1 MASTAYYIAK
11 RYLIAKKGSTA
22 VTFITWLAA
31 FAMMTAVASMFIIVS
46 VFTGLE
52 DLNKA
57 LISDLHADITISSSS
72 EKQLKD
78 PVLITKLLEKQKEVE
93 AYSKLIE
100 EKVYL
105 NYGGVGEIAY
115 LRAVDSNYT
124 KVNPIDKRIFF
135 GKLPDLRK
143 GNEVIL
149 ENNLDNR
156 LAIPVGETLKPAFI
170 YMPKPGVG
178 LINSEADIFE
188 KQEII
193 ATGVFPGNDQL
204 DNYIIAPI
212 SLAQSLLGTS
222 NESAYKIV
230 AKLHDPTRASSV
242 KAALKK
248 QMGSEYQINT
258 KNEENAAFWKMI
270 NTEKL
275 MIYLIFSLVILI
287 TTFNLA
293 GAIIILQLDKKRQ
306 AMSLISLGFP
316 RAHLRKIYF
325 YTGVLI
331 VVIGILLGLAIGTI
345 LCVIQMQT
353 GLFKAGIE
361 LPFPV
366 RITLENY
373 FIVAGVALVFGLL
386 VSWLFS
392 KIKKDPFP
400 AD

>member
-1 MASTAYYIAK
+1 M
-11 RYLIAKKGSTA
+11 
-22 VTFITWLAA
+22 TFITWLAV

-57 LISDLHADITISSSS
+57 LISNLHADITISSSS
-72 EKQLKD
+72 EKRLKD
-78 PVLITKLLEKQKEVE
+78 PKGLVKILENEKDIK

-115 LRAVDSNYT
+115 LRAVDSNYI

-135 GKLPDLRK
+135 GKLPNLAS
-143 GNEVIL
+143 GHEVIL

-156 LAIPVGETLKPAFI
+156 LAIPVGETLKPAVI
-170 YMPKPGVG
+170 YMPKAGVG
-178 LINSEADIFE
+178 MINSETDIFE

-204 DNYIIAPI
+204 DNYIIAPL
-212 SLAQSLLGTS
+212 SLGQSLLGLK
-222 NESAYKIV
+222 EDQAYKIV
-230 AKLHDPTRASSV
+230 AKLHNPNQASNV
-242 KAALKK
+242 KSNLQAKL
-248 QMGSEYQINT
+248 GNHYQINT

-275 MIYLIFSLVILI
+275 MIYLIFSLVIFI

-293 GAIIILQLDKKRQ
+293 GAIIILQLDKKLQ
-306 AMSLISLGFP
+306 AKSLISLGLP
-316 RAHLRKIYF
+316 KAQLRNIYF

-331 VVIGILLGLAIGTI
+331 VVLGVLLGLAVGTL
-345 LCVIQMQT
+345 LCVFQMQT
-353 GLFKAGIE
+353 GIFKAGLE

-373 FIVAGVALVFGLL
+373 FIVAGVALVFGLS

-392 KIKKDPFP
+392 KITKETSQTN
-400 AD
+400 